1 MKWCHNFS
9 QDNAK
14 LSHCLL
20 GNEKKFSQIFYD
32 TDYEELAR
40 DQIPQQYGGSVDQN
54 LLSQIQTELHWS
66 NELYKSYKPIGLEV
80 LAQPEKTVYCR
91 QF

>member
-54 LLSQIQTELHWS
+54 L
-66 NELYKSYKPIGLEV
+66 
-80 LAQPEKTVYCR
+80 YCHKFK
-91 QF
+91 QNYIDQMNYTKVTNQLD